1 MASTIILAKLDSLH
15 RCLARVES
23 KTPASLNVLESD
35 LDIQDIITLN
45 LTRAV
50 QICVDI
56 ATHIIAD
63 FNTPPPTSMAESFDR
78 LKQLQ
83 IISEETSVRLK
94 KAVGFRNVSIHEYQ
108 NIDWLIV
115 YKIITEHLQDFKEFA
130 RQVYAWPGRTQGS
143 ALDT

>member
-1 MASTIILAKLDSLH
+1 MASTIILTKLDSLH
-15 RCLARVES
+15 RCLSRIEAKS
-23 KTPASLNVLESD
+23 PASLEILESD

-56 ATHIIAD
+56 ATHVLAD
-63 FNTPPPTSMAESFDR
+63 FNTPPPTTMAESFER
-78 LKQLQ
+78 LHQLK

-115 YKIITEHLQDFKEFA
+115 YKIITEQLDDFKDFA
-130 RQVYAWPGRTQGS
+130 RQVYMWPG
-143 ALDT
+143 

>member
-1 MASTIILAKLDSLH
+1 MASTIMLTKLDSLH
-15 RCLARVES
+15 RCLSRIES
-23 KTPASLNVLESD
+23 KTPASVEVLEED

-78 LKQLQ
+78 LHHLKV
-83 IISEETSVRLK
+83 ISGDTSMRMK
-94 KAVGFRNVSIHEYQ
+94 KAVGFRNVSVHEYQ
-108 NIDWLIV
+108 SIDWLIV
-115 YKIITEHLQDFKEFA
+115 YKLINEHLGDFKDFA
-130 RQVYAWPGRTQGS
+130 RQVYAWPG
-143 ALDT
+143 LPE